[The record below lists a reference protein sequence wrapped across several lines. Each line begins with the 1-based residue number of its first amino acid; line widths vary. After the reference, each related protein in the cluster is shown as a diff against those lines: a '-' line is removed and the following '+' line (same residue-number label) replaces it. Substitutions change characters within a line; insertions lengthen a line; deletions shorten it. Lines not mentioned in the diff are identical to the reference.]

1 MVDFITTL
9 FAVVVT
15 FISTFIISVF
25 VIGILAIFFM
35 LCWNYAVPALFGLA
49 TVNYYQ
55 SFCLLFIMR
64 LFFSFSTISNETKK

>member
-25 VIGILAIFFM
+25 VIGIL
-35 LCWNYAVPALFGLA
+35 LFGLA